1 MGINKAEQKPSII
14 TVSLTVNVSQGEELM
29 PPYSATD
36 SAPKTNSIM
45 QQPIIYLENLN
56 NLTEKFPMHIPSPE
70 KQHDSQ
76 R

>member
-14 TVSLTVNVSQGEELM
+14 TVSLTVNVSQGEELT

-36 SAPKTNSIM
+36 SAPKMHSIM
-45 QQPIIYLENLN
+45 QQSIIYLENLI
-56 NLTEKFPMHIPSPE
+56 NLTEKFPAHIPSPD
-70 KQHDSQ
+70 KQHDSW